1 MHVNYPYMKQKFPA
15 TLIVALVLII
25 GLLAYL
31 LGRKS
36 GDTTIENIATNSA
49 FVREIAN
56 LSTLEVQGSSSLK
69 RSNVVNDGTFSD
81 QMRRLFLEN
90 TVNVSI
96 PYIAQY
102 GVNLGLQNIAIE
114 KEKKTVTVH
123 LPKPELLSYEL
134 RIDKLDA
141 SNRKGWLIFSNDD
154 TYTEV
159 ERKLYVESRKQMESN
174 TVYLER
180 SKNKIT
186 QVITDYYAPLAYTV
200 NVQFDR

>member
-1 MHVNYPYMKQKFPA
+1 MKQKFPA